1 MNLFEN
7 AERLLRIAVDTDAW
21 IANRR
26 LNYSSIEGSF
36 PIIGSRAKG
45 AYVWDVDNNKYI
57 DYTMGYGTVLL
68 GHADDRVNQAVIKE
82 IERGTCISP
91 MWKDI
96 QIELGVRLKEI
107 IPNAEQVFFMKTGS
121 DATSGAVRLARCF
134 TNRDLVLRWGYNG
147 WHDWA
152 TPRPM
157 GVPDV
162 IQKDVYKFSY
172 GNLNDLE
179 SIFEEHK
186 NQIACVIMMPFELE
200 FPPVDYLNN
209 VKEIVHKN
217 GALFI
222 LDEMRSGF
230 RVAPGGAQ
238 EYFHVEPDLAT
249 YSKAMAN
256 GFPISAITGRADIFK
271 NINNTKMTATYFG
284 SSHEMAA
291 ALKTIEL
298 VKTTNVIAHIWKLGD
313 YFIEEMKK
321 IISNTKV
328 RCTMIGTAPMPYMEF
343 DYGELSSDKKKIFYG
358 ACAERGILFHPNH
371 HWYISG
377 AHSKQD
383 IDETLCVCEEAFR
396 CL

>member
-1 MNLFEN
+1 
-7 AERLLRIAVDTDAW
+7 
-21 IANRR
+21 
-26 LNYSSIEGSF
+26 
-36 PIIGSRAKG
+36 
-45 AYVWDVDNNKYI
+45 
-57 DYTMGYGTVLL
+57 
-68 GHADDRVNQAVIKE
+68 
-82 IERGTCISP
+82 
-91 MWKDI
+91 
-96 QIELGVRLKEI
+96 
-107 IPNAEQVFFMKTGS
+107 
-121 DATSGAVRLARCF
+121 
-134 TNRDLVLRWGYNG
+134 
-147 WHDWA
+147 
-152 TPRPM
+152 
-157 GVPDV
+157 
-162 IQKDVYKFSY
+162 
-172 GNLNDLE
+172 
-179 SIFEEHK
+179 
-186 NQIACVIMMPFELE
+186 MPFELE

-298 VKTTNVIAHIWKLGD
+298 VKTTNVIPHIWKLGD

-358 ACAERGILFHPNH
+358 ASFCITSGTPIGRGVAQSCHPLYPQRRTKSRFVKH
-371 HWYISG
+371 LASLTAPLVASDPVFIKKTCSAFGIISFNRTPN
-377 AHSKQD
+377 S
-383 IDETLCVCEEAFR
+383 I
-396 CL
+396 

>member
-1 MNLFEN
+1 
-7 AERLLRIAVDTDAW
+7 
-21 IANRR
+21 
-26 LNYSSIEGSF
+26 
-36 PIIGSRAKG
+36 
-45 AYVWDVDNNKYI
+45 
-57 DYTMGYGTVLL
+57 MGYGTILL

-96 QIELGVRLKEI
+96 QIQLGQRLKEI

-121 DATSGAVRLARCF
+121 DATSGTVRLARCF
-134 TNRDLVLRWGYNG
+134 TKRNIVLRWGYNG

-157 GVPDV
+157 GVPDT
-162 IQKDVYKFSY
+162 IQKDVYKFVY
-172 GNLNDLE
+172 GDLRNLE
-179 SIFEEHK
+179 KIFEEHED
-186 NQIACVIMMPFELE
+186 QVACVIMMPFELE
-200 FPPVDYLNN
+200 FPSADYLNS
-209 VKEIVHKN
+209 VKEIAHKH

-238 EYFHVEPDLAT
+238 EYFHIKADLAT

-298 VKTTNVIAHIWKLGD
+298 VNTTDVISHIWELGE
-313 YFIEEMKK
+313 YFIEEMQK
-321 IISNTKV
+321 IIFNTNV
-328 RCTMIGTAPMPYMEF
+328 RCTMLGTAPMPYMEF
-343 DYGELSSDKKKIFYG
+343 DYGELSTEKKRIFYG
-358 ACAERGILFHPNH
+358 ACAEKGVLFHPNH

-377 AHSKQD
+377 AHSRQD
-383 IDETLCVCEEAFR
+383 IDETLFVCEEAFR